1 MPIYGIVDILHAV
14 LLLPLEVLLPQS
26 VDAVNHDLDQLHLG
40 VAETVLV
47 GDIVG
52 ATGLATRFSAG
63 ATGLDSELFTPGLE
77 LVDSLLGPSGEVAV
91 DGSAHASSQVGGAGV
106 DIAVLLVEHEVLA
119 GLGLHAVTDSLDA
132 AGKAIKDS
140 LDITT
145 LLHRDDAELILLI
158 DPDEEG
164 LGIIV
169 EDSTAFGPVTLHTG
183 NSEIGISGHE
193 EEMIINKLLA
203 DFLIHTSKRIVGSGK
218 ISRQSSQSSVH
229 ELLNSNA
236 LFLGDSGGQAES
248 IDGATNADTGGVD
261 GNVRVDV
268 SGDLADIH
276 VGGVLSIG
284 TDAMVFLNDGIEHLG
299 EVLVGIP
306 ISGVDSAVLVVE
318 LNSAGNGLGEGE
330 AGGLGD
336 DVLVF
341 VPSLLG
347 HVLGHQR
354 VGGLDGG
361 EFARHGCF
369 GL

>member
-1 MPIYGIVDILHAV
+1 V
-14 LLLPLEVLLPQS
+14 LLLPFEVLLPQG
-26 VDAVNHDLDQLHLG
+26 VDTINHDLDQLDLG
-40 VAETVLV
+40 VSKTVLV

-52 ATGLATRFSAG
+52 ATGLAARLSAG
-63 ATGLDSELFTPGLE
+63 STGLDSELLTPGLE
-77 LVDSLLGPSGEVAV
+77 LVDSLLGPSGEVAM
-91 DGSAHASSQVGGAGV
+91 DGSTHASSQVGGARV
-106 DIAVLLVEHEVLA
+106 DITVLGIKHEVLA
-119 GLGLHAVTDSLDA
+119 RLSLDAVTDSLDA
-132 AGKAIKDS
+132 TGKAIKDS

-145 LLHRDDAELILLI
+145 LLHGDDAELILLI

-164 LGIIV
+164 LGIIM

-183 NSEIGISGHE
+183 NSQIGISRHE

-203 DFLIHTSKRIVGSGK
+203 DSLVHASEGIVGSGK
-218 ISRQSSQSSVH
+218 ISSQSLQGSVH

-236 LFLGDSGGQAES
+236 LFLGDSGGKAES
-248 IDGATNADTGGVD
+248 VDGATDTDTGGVD
-261 GNVRVDV
+261 GDIRVDV
-268 SGDLADIH
+268 SGNLADIH
-276 VGGVLSIG
+276 VGGVHGIG
-284 TDAMVFLNDGIEHLG
+284 ADAVVFLNDGIENLS